1 MKAGILKRLGATRLG
16 VWAIKHVV
24 TPPDR
29 RLYRWTN
36 ARFLTSGRPLAPPC
50 S

>member
-24 TPPDR
+24 TLLDR

-36 ARFLTSGRPLAPPC
+36 GRCLASGRP
-50 S
+50 